1 MATVK
6 NVRIR
11 NQTTGKTIPIDEL
24 ESDVTVNE
32 LLTAYLE
39 QIGLPRNTEGTLTLK
54 RTQRQLLYNQTMGQ
68 AGVQDGDI
76 LEASIEFR
84 GAFHERS

>member
-1 MATVK
+1 MATLK
-6 NVRIR
+6 NIRIR
-11 NQTTGKTIPIDEL
+11 NQTTGKTILIDEL

-32 LLTAYLE
+32 LLTAYFDR
-39 QIGLPRNTEGTLTLK
+39 IGLPQNTEGTLTLK

-68 AGVQDGDI
+68 AGAQDGDV

-84 GAFHERS
+84 GAIHERS